1 MPFNCVLIAFLAFE
15 LGVSAAVAAEINVSG
30 SWNFTVETSGG
41 SGNPSFVF
49 KQDREKLTGT
59 YKGLFGAAEIAGTV
73 KGKEIKF
80 SFKVDFQGQ
89 AAEITYEGKIE
100 DKDSMK
106 GTVKMAELGEGTWTA
121 RRQP

>member
-15 LGVSAAVAAEINVSG
+15 LGVSAAVAEEINVSG

-49 KQDREKLTGT
+49 KQDGEKLTGT
-59 YKGLFGAAEIAGTV
+59 YKGLFGTAEIAGTV

-100 DKDSMK
+100 DKDGMK

>member
-1 MPFNCVLIAFLAFE
+1 MIMLLCLVLTAFL
-15 LGVSAAVAAEINVSG
+15 SPAASEVAEDINVSG

-41 SGNPSFVF
+41 SGSPSFVF
-49 KQDREKLTGT
+49 KHDGEKLTGT
-59 YKGLFGAAEIAGTV
+59 YKGLFGTAEIAGSV
-73 KGKEIKF
+73 IGKEIKF

-100 DKDSMK
+100 DKDNMK

-121 RRQP
+121 KRQ

>member
-1 MPFNCVLIAFLAFE
+1 MKVLFCWLLIRFLSPATS
-15 LGVSAAVAAEINVSG
+15 GVAEEINVSG
-30 SWNFTVETSGG
+30 SWNFAVETSGG

-49 KQDREKLTGT
+49 KQDGEKLTGT
-59 YKGLFGAAEIAGTV
+59 YKGLFGTAEIAGTV
-73 KGKEIKF
+73 KGREIKF

-106 GTVKMAELGEGTWTA
+106 GTVKLAELGEGTWTA
-121 RRQP
+121 KRQP